1 MDWSNEDPSL
11 TLGDWTKYEISSGSK
26 GGAQMS
32 LLEVRNQVPV
42 GDRCLEHTDLV
53 LSSDPFS
60 DWE

>member
-1 MDWSNEDPSL
+1 
-11 TLGDWTKYEISSGSK
+11 
-26 GGAQMS
+26 MS